1 MRHARAWA
9 AVVLL
14 FMAGAPALAGDGA
27 DPTAAGEA
35 VLTLRV
41 DGQLTIDP
49 EGRVSEYRVEGSLD
63 PAVAGML
70 QRAVPAWRFKPI
82 LVDGKP
88 ATATSPMRI
97 TLAAEEM
104 AEGYRVKVDN
114 VVFWPNT
121 PEQHAAAEASRMAHP
136 DMRVAGEA
144 PRPGVRILSK
154 TMRPPVYPPEMMQA
168 GVEGIVLLSLRLHPD
183 GSVAEAFASQSS
195 LLNVKGRPEILDR
208 GRMMLERNASTAA
221 RRWKFTVL
229 AEDAAT
235 LAPGDLT
242 VRVPV
247 EYRLGVMTEGG
258 SLAGQW
264 RHEFR
269 GPNRPAPWL
278 PPEEATR
285 VRVSDLNTRDILAG
299 RSPFEL
305 SDRSVI
311 GKAL

>member
-1 MRHARAWA
+1 
-9 AVVLL
+9 
-14 FMAGAPALAGDGA
+14 
-27 DPTAAGEA
+27 
-35 VLTLRV
+35 
-41 DGQLTIDP
+41 
-49 EGRVSEYRVEGSLD
+49 
-63 PAVAGML
+63 
-70 QRAVPAWRFKPI
+70 
-82 LVDGKP
+82 
-88 ATATSPMRI
+88 
-97 TLAAEEM
+97 
-104 AEGYRVKVDN
+104 
-114 VVFWPNT
+114 
-121 PEQHAAAEASRMAHP
+121 MAHP

-144 PRPGVRILSK
+144 PRPRVRILSK
-154 TMRPPVYPPEMMQA
+154 AMRPPVYPPEMMQA

-208 GRMMLERNASTAA
+208 GRIMLERNASTAA

-278 PPEEATR
+278 PPEDATR

-299 RSPFEL
+299 RSAFEL

>member
-1 MRHARAWA
+1 MSSIRSG
-9 AVVLL
+9 LL
-14 FMAGAPALAGDGA
+14 ALLLMAGASAAPASGGQAA
-27 DPTAAGEA
+27 PAAGEA

-88 ATATSPMRI
+88 AIATSPMRI

-121 PEQHAAAEASRMAHP
+121 PEQHAAAEASRLAHP

-208 GRMMLERNASTAA
+208 GRIMLERNAATAA
-221 RRWKFTVL
+221 RRWKFMVL

-247 EYRLGVMTEGG
+247 EYRLGAMTEGG

-278 PPEEATR
+278 PPEDATR
-285 VRVSDLNTRDILAG
+285 VRVSDLNARDILAG